1 LATEKFANKAFTT
14 LNGAIDSVV
23 TPIVVTSATLFPTTG
38 NFRIKIDAELLL
50 VTAVSGSNFTVTR
63 GIEGSTAAS
72 HADGAT
78 ITHVVTAGAIEAQTS
93 DTMPLSEVG
102 GRLTLTTAV
111 PVTTSDVTAAATLY
125 FTPYKGNRIALYNG
139 TIWKLYGAS
148 EVSFTLTSL
157 TNDKNYDV
165 FLYDNSGTL
174 TIELSAAWS
183 TDTARTDALALQDG
197 VWVKSGS
204 LTRRYLGTIRTT
216 STTTTE
222 DSIAKRFVWNYYNPV
237 KRKLK
242 VTESTDSWSYGTA
255 TWRAVNGSSSNS
267 FQYVC
272 GMGDALLSV
281 NAHILGIGSGSE
293 GTGSTGV
300 GIDSTS
306 TNSADIYGG
315 NQSSAQAVGTEA
327 TYENYPG
334 LGFHQIYW
342 LEYVNGASATFY
354 GDNGNPTGYQL
365 GMMGSIQG

>member
-14 LNGAIDSVV
+14 LNGAIDSDD

-63 GIEGSTAAS
+63 GIEGSTAVS

-93 DTMPLSEVG
+93 DTLPLSECG

-139 TIWKLYGAS
+139 AIWKLYGAS

-157 TNDKNYDV
+157 TSDKNYDV

-197 VWVKSGS
+197 VLVKSGS

-216 STTTTE
+216 STSTTE

-237 KRKLK
+237 KRRML
-242 VTESTDSWSYGTA
+242 VIESTSSWAYTTQAFRQVRATASNKFEYVSGQPDTLVSARSYVIYYST
-255 TWRAVNGSSSNS
+255 TSTVT
-267 FQYVC
+267 C
-272 GMGDALLSV
+272 MG
-281 NAHILGIGSGSE
+281 
-293 GTGSTGV
+293 GV
-300 GIDSTS
+300 GIDST
-306 TNSADIYGG
+306 TV
-315 NQSSAQAVGTEA
+315 SSAQVFGGNNGAANIAQQDTAEYQG
-327 TYENYPG
+327 YPG
-334 LGFHQIYW
+334 LGYHAINW
-342 LEYVNGASATFY
+342 LEYGSTDVNFIGTFAV
-354 GDNGNPTGYQL
+354 TQYQS
-365 GMMGSIQG
+365 GMHGEIVG